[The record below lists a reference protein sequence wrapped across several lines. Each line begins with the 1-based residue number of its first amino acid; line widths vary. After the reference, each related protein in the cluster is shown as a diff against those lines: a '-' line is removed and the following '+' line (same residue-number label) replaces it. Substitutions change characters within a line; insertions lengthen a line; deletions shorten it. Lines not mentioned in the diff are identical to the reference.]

1 MSGQEDFGPLLEV
14 LVTCVGVVDVIS
26 LFACMFNRK
35 SDAKDSSSV
44 DINNNDVRSMMTV
57 RDKSS
62 KIDLARSIPHVVVD
76 GIAPLQ
82 SSDDVI
88 ETLVSKVIELEA
100 KVSELE
106 IKSRESSMERFI
118 EIERYRRSHSPSPY
132 QLPSGAASNKDDES
146 SSYDDETNTS
156 STESRASCYVKHP
169 SKKLIT
175 RDDEF
180 RKTKRSSQ
188 ISHESREEE
197 LMEFTKLEK
206 DETENMNDYVPI
218 TYEGQDDSH
227 YRHGI
232 SPIQEV
238 PSCPIHGDIEHSP
251 EPGMSTMTDKP
262 WGDIKKD
269 ASEIRKQ
276 EKKDQMR
283 RSESID
289 EQPAAEAEAVSDVKR
304 QMKNIDVNEEFIKK
318 EQNALQQQQA
328 KMLVKQAHVTSEE
341 QLEESV
347 SDFEVIQIP
356 AVEVLSEAT
365 SVNSSMVEINLSS
378 PQATIERD
386 TTPTNR
392 DTSPITAGSRSS
404 LDVVSSPVATDNVS
418 SVIETTCAMLD
429 NQSNVIL
436 GSCSALNYSGT

>member
-14 LVTCVGVVDVIS
+14 LVACVGVVDVIS

-35 SDAKDSSSV
+35 SDAKDSFSSLV
-44 DINNNDVRSMMTV
+44 DINNNDVRSQTKV
-57 RDKSS
+57 DDKSP
-62 KIDLARSIPHVVVD
+62 KIDLAHPIPHVLVD

-82 SSDDVI
+82 SDNDDVI
-88 ETLVSKVIELEA
+88 ESLVSKVIELEA
-100 KVSELE
+100 KVIELE

-118 EIERYRRSHSPSPY
+118 EIERYRRSRSPSPY
-132 QLPSGAASNKDDES
+132 RLPSGAASKDEET

-156 STESRASCYVKHP
+156 SAESRASSVKHH
-169 SKKLIT
+169 STKLIT

-206 DETENMNDYVPI
+206 EETENMDDYVPI
-218 TYEGQDDSH
+218 TYEGQDESH

-238 PSCPIHGDIEHSP
+238 PSCPIHGDIERSP
-251 EPGMSTMTDKP
+251 EPGMSSMTDKP

-269 ASEIRKQ
+269 AAEIRKQ
-276 EKKDQMR
+276 EKKDQIR
-283 RSESID
+283 RSQSID
-289 EQPAAEAEAVSDVKR
+289 EEAAAEAQGVSDAKR
-304 QMKNIDVNEEFIKK
+304 QLKSVDVNEEFIRT
-318 EQNALQQQQA
+318 EQNVLQQQHA
-328 KMLVKQAHVTSEE
+328 KMLVKQAHVVTSEE
-341 QLEESV
+341 QPEECV

-365 SVNSSMVEINLSS
+365 SVNSSLIEINLSS
-378 PQATIERD
+378 PRATIERD
-386 TTPTNR
+386 TTLSQREASHESAAAP
-392 DTSPITAGSRSS
+392 AGSRSS
-404 LDVVSSPVATDNVS
+404 LNVVSSTAVSFLVVEATC
-418 SVIETTCAMLD
+418 CAMML
-429 NQSNVIL
+429 SNHVKL
-436 GSCSALNYSGT
+436 SF